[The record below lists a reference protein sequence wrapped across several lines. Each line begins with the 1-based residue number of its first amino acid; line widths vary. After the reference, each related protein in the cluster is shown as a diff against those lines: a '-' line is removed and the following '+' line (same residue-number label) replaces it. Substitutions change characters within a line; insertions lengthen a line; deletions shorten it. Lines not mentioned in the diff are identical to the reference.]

1 MRPTKIILD
10 PSTNRFYPS
19 YEYVDPV
26 EIEGIKDTRKSI
38 CLDCSLFYMKDTSIG
53 PLEFCGVCN
62 CGVFYKL
69 ETIYPL
75 DQDGK
80 AYFYI
85 KRDGSLGYV
94 CPLEKW

>member
-1 MRPTKIILD
+1 MRPTKIIYD
-10 PSTNRFYPS
+10 SSTNKFSPS
-19 YEYVDPV
+19 YEAVDPV
-26 EIEGIKDTRKSI
+26 EVEEIRDARKAI
-38 CLDCSLFYMKDTSIG
+38 CLDCSLFYIKDTSIG
-53 PLEFCGVCN
+53 PLEFCGFCN

-69 ETIYPL
+69 EIVYPL
-75 DQDGK
+75 DSNEK